1 MNAVFHYSFGT
12 PDESTPLRL
21 YGTTPADDSCLP
33 ADVPAPFSK
42 EEISFR
48 LRKRGILLTVP
59 VRDGEQ
65 FFGLGLQLKSVA
77 QRGKKKHLRV
87 NSDPT
92 LDLGDS
98 HAPVPFLLST
108 AGYGLYIDTA
118 RDVILSIAT
127 HVKDSFADKKNT
139 AGDTCA
145 ADNTDDLYAAR
156 ELTGGAHIAI
166 EIQAVEGVDLWF
178 FGGPT
183 MKEALMRYN
192 LFSGGGVLPPMWGL
206 GNWYRTWTSSTES
219 DVLAQAKSIRA
230 DGIPCDV
237 FGLEP
242 GWQTRAYSCSYVW
255 NGEKYPDVPG
265 MIAKMKDD
273 GFRMNLW
280 THLYVHPESPIYRE
294 QLPFAGDYRVWS
306 GLVPDLSVPEAR
318 DSFCRYYEKTFLQA
332 GISGFKVDECDGS
345 DYIRFPWSYPE
356 ATDFPSGLDGEQTHN
371 MMGRL
376 FQKTLEPAYR
386 AVNRRTF
393 SLVRSSGALAAPM
406 PYVLYS
412 DLYDLPDF
420 IRGVVTS
427 GFSGLLWC
435 PEVRQSGTEEELIR
449 RLQTVVLSPL
459 SMINGWMIPHPVW
472 KQFDEEKN
480 KKGELSAD
488 NRLTERVKAIFT
500 LRMTLLPYLYH
511 AYDEYR
517 KTGLP
522 AFRSLAID
530 YTSDPMTHVIDDQY
544 MIGND
549 LMYAPILYGKPGRE
563 VWFPA
568 GNWYNYFTGEKI
580 AGGRKVSF
588 TVGEDDILLFAK
600 EGTLI
605 PTALPVMHV
614 SPDTVFKLVPKRFG
628 EGTLTCTLTEDD
640 GETFDYLSG
649 KQNEVT
655 LTSFED
661 GAFTLTRKGGYDGIR
676 YTI

>member
-1 MNAVFHYSFGT
+1 MNSVYRYSFGT
-12 PDESTPLRL
+12 PDELSPLGL
-21 YGTTPADDSCLP
+21 YGTTPADASLLP
-33 ADVPAPFSK
+33 QDIPAPFAK
-42 EEISFR
+42 EEITFR
-48 LRKRGILLTVP
+48 VRKRGILLTVP

-108 AGYGLYIDTA
+108 AGYGLFIDTS

-127 HVKDSFADKKNT
+127 HVKDGFADKKDS
-139 AGDTCA
+139 AL
-145 ADNTDDLYAAR
+145 ADNTADLYAER
-156 ELTGGAHIAI
+156 ELTGGAHICI
-166 EIQAVEGVDLWF
+166 EIPSVEGVDLWF

-183 MKEALMRYN
+183 MKDALMRYN

-219 DVLAQAKSIRA
+219 DVLAQARSIRA

-255 NGEKYPDVPG
+255 NEEKYPDVPG
-265 MIAKMKDD
+265 MIAKMKED
-273 GFRMNLW
+273 GFHMNLW

-294 QLPFAGDYRVWS
+294 QLPFAGDYRVWG

-318 DSFCRYYEKTFLQA
+318 ESFRRYYEKTFLEA

-371 MMGRL
+371 LMGRL
-376 FQKTLEPAYR
+376 LERTLEPAYR

-393 SLVRSSGALAAPM
+393 SLIRSSGALAAPM

-412 DLYDLPDF
+412 DLYDLKDF
-420 IRGVVTS
+420 IRGVITA

-435 PEVRQSGTEEELIR
+435 PEVRQSSSEEELIR

-480 KKGELSAD
+480 KNGELSAD
-488 NRLTERVKAIFT
+488 DSLTKRVKAIFE
-500 LRMTLLPYLYH
+500 LRMTLLPYLYR

-517 KTGLP
+517 QTGLP
-522 AFRSLAID
+522 PFRSLAVD
-530 YTSDPMTHVIDDQY
+530 YTSDPVTHGIDDQY

-549 LMYAPILYGKPGRE
+549 LMYAPMLCGKPGRE
-563 VWFPA
+563 VYFPA
-568 GNWYNYFTGEKI
+568 GNWYNYFTGEKVE
-580 AGGRKVSF
+580 GGRRVSF
-588 TVGEDDILLFAK
+588 TVGKDDILLFAK
-600 EGTLI
+600 EGRLI
-605 PTALPVMHV
+605 PTALPVMNV
-614 SPDTVFKLVPKRFG
+614 SPDTVFHLVPKRFG
-628 EGTLTCTLTEDD
+628 KGTLTCTLTEDD
-640 GETFDYLSG
+640 GETFAFLDG
-649 KQNEVT
+649 KRNDVT
-655 LTSFED
+655 LTSSED
-661 GAFTLTRKGGYDGIR
+661 GTFTLTRKGGYEGIR
-676 YTI
+676 YTL